1 MHTSSEELRA
11 RVLGLAAAVGTG
23 ELVASDGAVG
33 GGGAPELALPGWALA
48 LPEACAQLLRAAD
61 PPVMARVNAG
71 RCLVDPRAVP
81 AARDDELAGA
91 IRFALAALT

>member
-1 MHTSSEELRA
+1 MRASSQELHA
-11 RVLGLAAAVGTG
+11 RVLRLAAAAGAG

-48 LPEACAQLLRAAD
+48 LPEACAQLLRGGD

-81 AARDDELAGA
+81 AACDDELAGA
-91 IRFALAALT
+91 IRVALAALS